1 MVAFVFNPQGYLIEP
16 PLAAIRAASLM
27 RYLSISFAQLNLAHF
42 SWQNCSNSVS
52 LDEFSCLATDF
63 WTEVWAVTVITTFT
77 YIYIYKMWDAFIIEL
92 NLCNEGLLLKL
103 CALVFRSQD
112 LSTVQKQ
119 GGVSPETEACL
130 GYVRFETSTWI
141 HFSCTISAQ
150 VWSI

>member
-1 MVAFVFNPQGYLIEP
+1 MHIFLGKIAQTLSVWMNSHVLPQIFGLRSG
-16 PLAAIRAASLM
+16 LWLWSQRL
-27 RYLSISFAQLNLAHF
+27 H
-42 SWQNCSNSVS
+42 
-52 LDEFSCLATDF
+52 
-63 WTEVWAVTVITTFT
+63 
-77 YIYIYKMWDAFIIEL
+77 IYIYKMWDVFIIEL

-150 VWSI
+150 VWSIWSLIVVTAPPPPLNPANKKNWIIISFYY